1 MSGIMTDIEHMCAP
15 PHDGPLGDE
24 PRRNLAGRRCQLRM
38 PCRDDEARASRTT
51 AADET
56 LQTLADHGDSEHS
69 ASEFLDAGAA
79 QRDEPIAAEPENER

>member
-1 MSGIMTDIEHMCAP
+1 
-15 PHDGPLGDE
+15 
-24 PRRNLAGRRCQLRM
+24 M